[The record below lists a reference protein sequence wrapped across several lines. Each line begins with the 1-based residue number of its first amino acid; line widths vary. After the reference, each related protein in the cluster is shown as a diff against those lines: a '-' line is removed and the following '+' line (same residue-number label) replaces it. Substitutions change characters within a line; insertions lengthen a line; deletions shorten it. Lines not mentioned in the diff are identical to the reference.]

1 MYSQNG
7 SSDSGERIIFPVLIN
22 KQLTSY
28 PQSIPS
34 FLVGG
39 YNKMRI
45 KKCLALLFSL
55 DQIN

>member
-7 SSDSGERIIFPVLIN
+7 SSDSGERIIFLVLVN
-22 KQLTSY
+22 KQLTSC

-39 YNKMRI
+39 NNKNADI
-45 KKCLALLFSL
+45 KCLALLFSL
-55 DQIN
+55 EQIN